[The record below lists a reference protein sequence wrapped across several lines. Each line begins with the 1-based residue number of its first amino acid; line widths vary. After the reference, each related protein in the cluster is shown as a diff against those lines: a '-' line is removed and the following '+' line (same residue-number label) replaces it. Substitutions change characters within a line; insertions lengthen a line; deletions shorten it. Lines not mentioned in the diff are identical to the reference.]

1 MKKILWF
8 ICITLIY
15 TQNNENLLNILYDDY
30 GWKFQEI
37 TSNQSKVY
45 IKEINGLNLNGVKI
59 SRTIDFNPQYILDI
73 VLDINNYNKVL
84 LSSSN
89 VFTSIVDN
97 KNNQIIVK
105 QEIEVPFLTDL
116 YYFFKFINHN
126 ESKNSAD
133 WVLDNSDLYF
143 HSNQSDYLL
152 TIGCGGWDYT
162 DNNDGSFTINY
173 RLVMNIDG
181 YPYWVINYINY
192 YSLVNVFN
200 DVVSAASKK

>member
-84 LSSSN
+84 VSSSN

-97 KNNQIIVK
+97 NQIIAK
-105 QEIEVPFLTDL
+105 QEIEIPFLTDL
-116 YYFFKFINHN
+116 YYFFKFVNYN
-126 ESKNSAD
+126 ESKNSAG
-133 WVLDNSDLYF
+133 WILDNSDLYF

-200 DVVSAASKK
+200 DVVSAA

>member
-84 LSSSN
+84 VSSSN

-97 KNNQIIVK
+97 KNNQIIAK

-162 DNNDGSFTINY
+162 DNSDGSFTINY

-181 YPYWVINYINY
+181 YPYWLINYINY

>member
-84 LSSSN
+84 VSSSN

-97 KNNQIIVK
+97 KNNQIIAK

>member
-1 MKKILWF
+1 MV

-84 LSSSN
+84 VSSSN

-97 KNNQIIVK
+97 KNNQIIAK

>member
-15 TQNNENLLNILYDDY
+15 TQNNENLLNILYDDD
-30 GWKFQEI
+30 GWVFQET

-45 IKEINGLNLNGVKI
+45 TKEINGLNLNGVKI

-84 LSSSN
+84 VSSSN

-97 KNNQIIVK
+97 KNNQIIAK

-133 WVLDNSDLYF
+133 WILDNSDLYF

>member
-8 ICITLIY
+8 IFITLIY

-30 GWKFQEI
+30 GWEFQEI

-84 LSSSN
+84 VSSSN

-97 KNNQIIVK
+97 KNNQIIAK

>member
-84 LSSSN
+84 VSSSN

-200 DVVSAASKK
+200 DVISAASKK

>member
-30 GWKFQEI
+30 GWEFQET

-45 IKEINGLNLNGVKI
+45 IKKINGLNLNGVKI

-84 LSSSN
+84 VSSSN

-97 KNNQIIVK
+97 NNQIIAK
-105 QEIEVPFLTDL
+105 QEIEIPFLTDL
-116 YYFFKFINHN
+116 YYFFKFVNHH
-126 ESKNSAD
+126 ESKNSAN
-133 WVLDNSDLYF
+133 WILDNSDLYF

-162 DNNDGSFTINY
+162 DNKDGSFTVNY

-200 DVVSAASKK
+200 DVISAASKK

>member
-30 GWKFQEI
+30 GWEFQET

-84 LSSSN
+84 VSSSN

-97 KNNQIIVK
+97 NQILD
-105 QEIEVPFLTDL
+105 FLIFL
-116 YYFFKFINHN
+116 
-126 ESKNSAD
+126 
-133 WVLDNSDLYF
+133 
-143 HSNQSDYLL
+143 
-152 TIGCGGWDYT
+152 
-162 DNNDGSFTINY
+162 
-173 RLVMNIDG
+173 
-181 YPYWVINYINY
+181 
-192 YSLVNVFN
+192 
-200 DVVSAASKK
+200 

>member
-30 GWKFQEI
+30 GWEFQET

-84 LSSSN
+84 VSSSN

-97 KNNQIIVK
+97 KNNQIIAK

>member
-84 LSSSN
+84 VSSSN

-116 YYFFKFINHN
+116 YYIFKFINHN